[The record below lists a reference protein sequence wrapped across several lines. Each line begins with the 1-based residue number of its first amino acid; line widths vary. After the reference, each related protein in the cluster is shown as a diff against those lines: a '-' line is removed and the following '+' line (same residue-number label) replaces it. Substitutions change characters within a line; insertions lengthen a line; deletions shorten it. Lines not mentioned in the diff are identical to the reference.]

1 MIYLKNLRLGILLM
15 ILFVLLATALPII
28 GSSIYKNFSSKIEDS
43 RVTLYFHDSGET
55 VKMSHDDYILGI
67 LLSQI
72 DEDYGEET
80 LRAAAVALR
89 SASLYLRGACRELCY
104 TDADYCD
111 CSSSLSYMCREEY
124 IKKHEE
130 KGNILVSALSKAIE
144 DTDGEVLLYKNS
156 YALALVHKSSH
167 ITTESS
173 FDVFGKEY
181 PYLEP
186 VITPE
191 KAEINELFV
200 LESELLNKLGSFF
213 ENMST
218 AGISASPVLRLNRA
232 GRVENVNIYLRDISA
247 SEFAE
252 LFELKTMCFEIDEAY
267 GGIIIRSYGEGNGV
281 GMSLAGAKKMSEN
294 EFSYSDILLYYF
306 RGCKIVSENSENLG

>member
-1 MIYLKNLRLGILLM
+1 M

-28 GSSIYKNFSSKIEDS
+28 GADIYKNFSNKIEDN
-43 RVTLYFHDSGET
+43 RVTLYFHDSGKT
-55 VKMSHDDYILGI
+55 DKMSHNEYILGI

-72 DEDYGEET
+72 DRDYGEET
-80 LRAAAVALR
+80 LRAAAIAMR

-111 CSSSLSYMCREEY
+111 CQSNLPYTDREEY
-124 IKKHEE
+124 VEKHGEN
-130 KGNILVSALSKAIE
+130 GNILVSALNRAIE
-144 DTDGEVLLYKNS
+144 DTDGEVLVYKNS
-156 YALALVHKSSH
+156 YALALIHKSSY

-191 KAEINELFV
+191 KAEINEIFV
-200 LESELLNKLGSFF
+200 LESELLSKLGSVF

-218 AGISASPVLRLNRA
+218 AGISVSPILKLNRA
-232 GRVENVNIYLRDISA
+232 GRVESVNIYLKDIPSL
-247 SEFAE
+247 EFAE
-252 LFELKTMCFEIDEAY
+252 LFGLKSLCFEIDEAY
-267 GGIIIRSYGEGNGV
+267 GGLVIRTYGEGNGV
-281 GMSLAGAKKMSEN
+281 GMSLEGAKNMSEN
-294 EFSYSDILLYYF
+294 EFSYNDILLYYF